1 MAMDN
6 LFQDIKYGIRNLFRS
21 PGFTLTAVLA
31 LGLGI
36 GAVTA
41 IFSVLDGIVLRPL
54 PFKDPG
60 RLVTL
65 WETNLSKSLDH
76 EPLSPVNFVDYRSLN
91 QSFSDATAW
100 WYPDFTLTDEN
111 SEPIHVNAIESL
123 ANFFSVLGVEPEM
136 GRAFAAGPLFSNAA
150 EIVISHRLWQNR

>member
-1 MAMDN
+1 MTMDN
-6 LFQDIKYGIRNLFRS
+6 LLQDIRFGFRNLFRS
-21 PGFTLTAVLA
+21 PGFTITAVLA

-76 EPLSPVNFVDYRSLN
+76 EPLSPVNFVDYRSRN
-91 QSFSDATAW
+91 KSFSDATAW
-100 WYPDFTLTDEN
+100 WYPDLTLTR
-111 SEPIHVNAIESL
+111 S
-123 ANFFSVLGVEPEM
+123 
-136 GRAFAAGPLFSNAA
+136 
-150 EIVISHRLWQNR
+150 